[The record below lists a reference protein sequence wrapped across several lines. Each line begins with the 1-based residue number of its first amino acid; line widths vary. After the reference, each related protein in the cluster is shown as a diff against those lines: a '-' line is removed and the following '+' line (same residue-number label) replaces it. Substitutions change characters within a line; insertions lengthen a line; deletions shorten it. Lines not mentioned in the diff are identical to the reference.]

1 MKNNVLKGL
10 LVIFATVF
18 TGFAQAQTVSGKV
31 SDASGPL
38 PSASVVVKG
47 TTTST
52 QTDLDGKYTIKAGAD
67 ATLVFS
73 FIGLKTQAV
82 SVGGKSTINVTMQS
96 DDQQLKDVVVIG
108 YGSVKKKDAT
118 GAIDQ
123 ISSKNFDNV
132 AATSP
137 AQLLRGKM
145 AGVQVTSASGE
156 PGAGMSIRVRGAAS
170 FRSGSNALIV
180 VDGVPL
186 DGGNISSGGQD
197 IPGLGTSSARNPLNF
212 INQNDIESISVLKD
226 ASSTAIYGSRGANGV
241 IMITT
246 KKGKSS
252 KPELTYSTSVQFG
265 SYKSNNFKMLDGP
278 GFLAAGGT
286 NKSGSYNWE
295 DAILRSSFSTNH
307 DISFTK
313 SSENSSTRL
322 SIGATNSE
330 GIVKNTG
337 IDKYSIALYNSNEF
351 LNGKVKI
358 EARVAYTNINDKTT
372 LITNNPGFV
381 GNLISNALTWNPT
394 RSVYDASGNYA
405 YISET
410 TLNPV
415 EILNSYNDRAKT
427 NKILAS
433 LNTTVKLT
441 NNLKYQFL
449 IGVDNSNSNRKNEI
463 LPTLRVQ
470 GLSTYAVG
478 SSTIVTD
485 GGLATVQNQ
494 DNFNKTF
501 EHTLNYNKNITD
513 KINLDAVVGYSYY
526 DYNSNGSYLTA
537 KRFNVNQT
545 NLVDNLEGGIYG
557 NTRPGSF
564 KNRTEIQSFFTRA
577 NVTLFDKYVITGTI
591 RRDGSSKLGDSNKYG
606 NFPSLGFA
614 YKAISNKEGM
624 INDLKLRLNHGTTGN
639 SEFIVN
645 SAIEKTEY
653 VDGAQKTVN
662 NGNKDLKWETTI
674 SSGFGLD
681 FELLKNRLSGSFDY
695 FTKDTK
701 DLIIGIPSAASMPGA
716 GSPRYFNE
724 PSVILN
730 AKGIEL
736 SLNYKVIQNE
746 NFRWEVSGNVS
757 TLQTEIK
764 DLKPFIKLNTGELN
778 GQGLSGAFS
787 QQLAN
792 GYPMYSYFLQE
803 FTGYNAAGVSQYDAA
818 GPKFVNKQALP
829 KMNVGFS
836 TTLAFKGVDLTASF
850 YGAYGHYIYNNT
862 ANALFFRGALP
873 EKNVSPSVAASVQ
886 ASGDSN
892 AASTKYLEKGDFL
905 RMGNL
910 TIGYNFK
917 SDLLEKIKIKSARF
931 YVNGSNL
938 LLFTD
943 YTGFDPEVDINKSM
957 DGVPSSGI
965 DFVSYPK
972 EKNIAIGLN
981 LTF

>member
-73 FIGLKTQAV
+73 FIGLKTQAI

-186 DGGNISSGGQD
+186 DGGNISSGGQE
-197 IPGLGTSSARNPLNF
+197 IQGLGSSSSRNPLNF

-246 KKGKSS
+246 KKGKTN
-252 KPELTYSTSVQFG
+252 KPELNYSTSVQFG
-265 SYKSNNFKMLDGP
+265 SYKSNNFKMLDGA

-313 SSENSSTRL
+313 SSENSNTRL
-322 SIGATNSE
+322 SIGATNNE

-337 IDKYSIALYNSNEF
+337 LDKYSIALYNSNEF
-351 LNGKVKI
+351 LNGKLKI
-358 EARVAYTNINDKTT
+358 EGRVAYTNINDKST

-381 GNLISNALTWNPT
+381 GNLISAALYWNPT
-394 RSVYDASGNYA
+394 KSPYDASGNYSFE
-405 YISET
+405 SET
-410 TLNPV
+410 FLNPV
-415 EILNSYNDRAKT
+415 EILNSYNDKTKT

-449 IGVDNSNSNRKNEI
+449 IGIDNSNSTRKNEM

-470 GLSTYAVG
+470 NFTTYSSGSTVANGGIAV
-478 SSTIVTD
+478 
-485 GGLATVQNQ
+485 VQNQ

-513 KINLDAVVGYSYY
+513 KLNIDAMIGYSYY
-526 DYNSNGSYLTA
+526 DYNSNGSYIDA
-537 KRFNVNQT
+537 RRFSVNQT
-545 NLVDNLEGGIYG
+545 NLVDNLEGSING
-557 NTRPGSF
+557 NTKSGSF
-564 KNRTEIQSFFTRA
+564 KNKTEIQSYFGRA
-577 NVTLFDKYVITGTI
+577 NITLCDKYILTASI
-591 RRDGSSKLGDSNKYG
+591 RRDGSSKLGNSNKYEY
-606 NFPSLGFA
+606 FPAVGFA
-614 YKAISNKEGM
+614 YKAISNQEGM
-624 INDLKLRLNHGTTGN
+624 LNDLKLRLNYGTSGN
-639 SEFIVN
+639 SEFLVNAAIDKAEYINGVQSYVN
-645 SAIEKTEY
+645 S
-653 VDGAQKTVN
+653 
-662 NGNKDLKWETTI
+662 GNPNLRWETTT

-681 FELLKNRLSGSFDY
+681 FELLKNRLTGSFDY
-695 FTKDTK
+695 YSRDTK
-701 DLIIGIPSAASMPGA
+701 NLILGLPSAANQP
-716 GSPRYFNE
+716 YFAYAQYVNE
-724 PSVILN
+724 PNVVLN
-730 AKGIEL
+730 AKGIEFG
-736 SLNYKVIQNE
+736 LNYKVIQNE
-746 NFRWEVSGNVS
+746 DFRWDVSANVS
-757 TLQTEIK
+757 TLKTEIK
-764 DLKPFIKLNTGELN
+764 DLKEYIKLNTGELN

-792 GYPMYSYFLQE
+792 GQPMYSYYLLDFQ
-803 FTGYNAAGVSQYDAA
+803 GYNSTGISQYDPA
-818 GPKFVNKQALP
+818 GPKFVDKSALP

-836 TTLAFKGVDLTASF
+836 TTFAYKGIDLTASF

-862 ANALFFRGALP
+862 ANALFFKGSIPSRNVTP
-873 EKNVSPSVAASVQ
+873 EVAASPQ
-886 ASGDSN
+886 AAGDSN
-892 AASTKYLEKGDFL
+892 SASTKYLEKGDFL

-910 TIGYNFK
+910 TVGYNFK

-938 LLFTD
+938 LLFTN
-943 YTGFDPEVDINKSM
+943 YSGFDPEVDINKSI
-957 DGVPSSGI
+957 DGVPSAGI